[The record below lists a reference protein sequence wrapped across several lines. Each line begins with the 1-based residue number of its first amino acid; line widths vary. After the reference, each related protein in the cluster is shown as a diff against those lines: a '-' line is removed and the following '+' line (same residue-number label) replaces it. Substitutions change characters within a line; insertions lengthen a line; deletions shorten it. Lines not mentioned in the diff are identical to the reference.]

1 MGNFIFCAVILM
13 SSFITSHLE
22 PWQAS
27 KMECFAKRTLMFN
40 KVLNMHLHI
49 LRSFRCLSTTKQTR
63 IHEKTLNL
71 VYRSSYS
78 LLQELFEKFKT
89 WNYNLKQQVV
99 DKFSKLGKTGFFFG
113 MFWSW
118 FFASFYQKRQNSDKS
133 FSNS

>member
-1 MGNFIFCAVILM
+1 MGSFIFCAVILM
-13 SSFITSHLE
+13 SSFISSHSE
-22 PWQAS
+22 PWQTS
-27 KMECFAKRTLMFN
+27 KVECFAKRTLMFN

-49 LRSFRCLSTTKQTR
+49 LWSFRCFSTTKQTR

-89 WNYNLKQQVV
+89 WNYNLEQQVV
-99 DKFSKLGKTGFFFG
+99 DKFSKLSKIGFFFG

-118 FFASFYQKRQNSDKS
+118 FFASFYQKRQNLDKL